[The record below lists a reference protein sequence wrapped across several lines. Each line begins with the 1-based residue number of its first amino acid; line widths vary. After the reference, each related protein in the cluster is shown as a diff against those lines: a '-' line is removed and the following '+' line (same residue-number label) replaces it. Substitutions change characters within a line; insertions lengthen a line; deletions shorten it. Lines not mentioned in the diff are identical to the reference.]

1 MKMNFRAA
9 AALAAV
15 MAVSQLAGCGRYEA
29 IDTGTAKEASKEPG
43 GAAGEGVEV
52 NNATD
57 SANTDGAVE
66 NGGGQPAADGTALQ
80 PDGAQQ
86 SDSALRSDAAPQPDA
101 APQSDT
107 ALKSGI
113 ALQPDAG
120 QQQSGGTAAAGDA
133 ALPADSASGDDE
145 MFRMNTGMGKEEAS
159 AFVGRFLDAVQA
171 GDQSA
176 VAAMI
181 TYPRMVK
188 TPSYEGPVAGAE
200 EFLTHYDEIFTEEF
214 KQRLK
219 DVSPSDVFYRNGLI
233 SVGDGSLWFYPATAE
248 ADMSVGT
255 INAAQDRYVRYDGPQ
270 GVQPG

>member
-1 MKMNFRAA
+1 
-9 AALAAV
+9 
-15 MAVSQLAGCGRYEA
+15 
-29 IDTGTAKEASKEPG
+29 
-43 GAAGEGVEV
+43 
-52 NNATD
+52 
-57 SANTDGAVE
+57 
-66 NGGGQPAADGTALQ
+66 
-80 PDGAQQ
+80 
-86 SDSALRSDAAPQPDA
+86 
-101 APQSDT
+101 
-107 ALKSGI
+107 
-113 ALQPDAG
+113 
-120 QQQSGGTAAAGDA
+120 
-133 ALPADSASGDDE
+133 
-145 MFRMNTGMGKEEAS
+145 MGKEEAS

-188 TPSYEGPVAGAE
+188 TPSYEGTVASAE
-200 EFLTHYDEIFTEEF
+200 EFLSHYDEIFTEEF

>member
-43 GAAGEGVEV
+43 GAADEGVEV

-80 PDGAQQ
+80 PDGVQQ
-86 SDSALRSDAAPQPDA
+86 SDSALRSDAAPQPD
-101 APQSDT
+101 T

-113 ALQPDAG
+113 ALQPDVG

-133 ALPADSASGDDE
+133 ALSADSVSGDDE

-159 AFVGRFLDAVQA
+159 AFVGRFLEAVQA

-176 VAAMI
+176 VASMI

-188 TPSYEGPVAGAE
+188 TPSYEGTVADAE
-200 EFLTHYDEIFTEEF
+200 EFLSHYDEIFTEEF
-214 KQRLK
+214 KQKLK